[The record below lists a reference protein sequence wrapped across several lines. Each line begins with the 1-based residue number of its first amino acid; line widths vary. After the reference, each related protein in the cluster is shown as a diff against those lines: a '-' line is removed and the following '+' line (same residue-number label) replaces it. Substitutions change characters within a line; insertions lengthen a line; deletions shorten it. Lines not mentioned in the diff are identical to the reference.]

1 MHVLLIAI
9 AVHINGYIT
18 SFTTWPCNS
27 KTICVTDLILLQKMV
42 LGVRNTM
49 VQKSEFSK
57 MRVCKLDHI

>member
-1 MHVLLIAI
+1 M
-9 AVHINGYIT
+9 GYIT

-57 MRVCKLDHI
+57 MRVCKLGHI